1 VEICQ
6 VLRQVHPNTKIS
18 LSALSVICDLMSY
31 LLRMIFLQLASVS
44 TEDAA
49 KIYVREEVQVQ
60 DTIYAEARSEAV
72 FAAKLA
78 NDEAH
83 PAAAVIFGYAI
94 LCLHLLLVRDSI
106 LCNFQGGYQGRT
118 GVPCTGGCSRSAR
131 RGADTSCRQ
140 RRK

>member
-6 VLRQVHPNTKIS
+6 VLRQVHPNIKIS

-31 LLRMIFLQLASVS
+31 VLHMIFLQLASVS
-44 TEDAA
+44 AEDAA

-78 NDEAH
+78 TDEAH
-83 PAAAVIFGYAI
+83 PAAAVIFGYAT
-94 LCLHLLLVRDSI
+94 LCLHLLLGDSI
-106 LCNFQGGYQGRT
+106 LRHFQGGYQGRT